1 MSTSRT
7 VYCIQCD
14 KKIEYTVKS
23 QKRDM
28 SVRGVNF
35 SYVEQ
40 VAYCPICGEEVYA
53 PAVNDHNVWASENAY
68 RKAARL
74 ITVEEI
80 QQILK
85 KYDIGAEPLAKLL
98 GFGEV
103 TITRYIAGRVPSKS
117 HSDLLLE
124 VLSSYKAMEKYLK
137 ENGDRITPVA
147 YDKCQRSI
155 DRLSELYG
163 RNKIQLITRYILSR
177 AVEITPLALQKLL
190 YYSQAF
196 YYALYRTVLFP
207 DRCQAWVHGP
217 VYPDIYYLY
226 REFGYNPIEKSL
238 PEVESDFSELTVKEL
253 RFLDT
258 IVDVFGMYSGQILS
272 EITHRE
278 KPWIE
283 ARGDLPAIDRSVAE
297 INQNTVNAYFDQVV
311 EKYQII
317 NPGDISR
324 YCAAM
329 IDTIG

>member
-7 VYCIQCD
+7 VYCLQCD

-23 QKRDM
+23 QQRNM
-28 SVRGVNF
+28 TVRGVDF

-53 PAVNDHNVWASENAY
+53 PDVNDHNVWASENAY
-68 RKAARL
+68 RKAAQL

-80 QQILK
+80 QQILR
-85 KYDIGAEPLAKLL
+85 KYNIGAEPLAKLL

-103 TITRYIAGRVPSKS
+103 TIHRYMTGRVPSKS

-124 VLSSYKAMEKYLK
+124 VLSSYKAMEKHLK
-137 ENGDRITPVA
+137 ENGDQISPIT
-147 YDKCQRSI
+147 YKKCQAAI
-155 DRLSELYG
+155 DCLSELYG
-163 RNKIQLITRYILSR
+163 RNKIQLVTRYILSR

-207 DRCQAWVHGP
+207 DHCQAWARGP
-217 VYPDIYYLY
+217 VYPEIYYLY
-226 REFGYNPIEKSL
+226 KEFGYNPIEKSL

-253 RFLDT
+253 GFLDA

-278 KPWIE
+278 QPWIE
-283 ARGDLPAIDRSVAE
+283 ARGDLSINDRSVTE
-297 INQNTVNAYFDQVV
+297 ISQETINTYFEQVV
-311 EKYQII
+311 DNYQII
-317 NPGDISR
+317 NPSDIAR
-324 YCAAM
+324 YCSAM
-329 IDTIG
+329 IATIS